1 MAWASTA
8 PPKARDSLR
17 AALDSPPAELPRHCG
32 LVATAL
38 HFLAGYGLY
47 LNVSTDRF
55 ISRLLDNLNP
65 APPQPLHGPFHP
77 SRFEAAARY
86 ARCGTIAK
94 QLLAQDV
101 PPSRWGEAELW
112 SNLLPEHLPLSSQA
126 CARAARAALQQADSD
141 WQQECLIFH
150 VPTAPAPPED
160 WRDVAWEDPWLPS
173 GDPRSGHLLTPF
185 PGFTAPPDF
194 ALFGDGGFSAAYG
207 ATFCSQ
213 ARGFGRTGHYWED
226 SSWASQRLLG
236 RLPARYGWESCTV
249 HTAELHS
256 LLCALRFRVPGRW
269 HLLVFD
275 RSSLFQ
281 VMRSALRGT
290 LHQLLHSSCCTLV
303 LLLRRVLKQLEQ
315 AWDGTCP
322 LPAWKLHQQHC
333 PERWHTFAPVR
344 GKLKCHSRVAF
355 EDIGLVGLDI
365 KSHQAGTPV
374 PFPNLVQGNVVQDQ
388 GCDEPA
394 GGAWVPGICRQ
405 WVLGPGGGRGGGLGG
420 AKGNVHQR
428 LWWWGLGFL

>member
-1 MAWASTA
+1 MTQWVLGGVLGYAPLLGIPSPADLHREDAALHRLLHAGLGVRNTSERVSLSAPRSAGGLGIPLLSEMLVAAVASDLLLLLNGTSQA
-8 PPKARDSLR
+8 ADLARDSLR

-65 APPQPLHGPFHP
+65 APTQPLHGPFHP
-77 SRFEAAARY
+77 SRFEAAARF
-86 ARCGTIAK
+86 ARCGTIANSV
-94 QLLAQDV
+94 AQDV

-150 VPTAPAPPED
+150 VAAAPAPPED

-213 ARGFGRTGHYWED
+213 ARGFGRTGHY
-226 SSWASQRLLG
+226 
-236 RLPARYGWESCTV
+236 
-249 HTAELHS
+249 
-256 LLCALRFRVPGRW
+256 
-269 HLLVFD
+269 
-275 RSSLFQ
+275 
-281 VMRSALRGT
+281 
-290 LHQLLHSSCCTLV
+290 
-303 LLLRRVLKQLEQ
+303 
-315 AWDGTCP
+315 
-322 LPAWKLHQQHC
+322 
-333 PERWHTFAPVR
+333 
-344 GKLKCHSRVAF
+344 
-355 EDIGLVGLDI
+355 
-365 KSHQAGTPV
+365 
-374 PFPNLVQGNVVQDQ
+374 
-388 GCDEPA
+388 
-394 GGAWVPGICRQ
+394 
-405 WVLGPGGGRGGGLGG
+405 
-420 AKGNVHQR
+420 
-428 LWWWGLGFL
+428 